1 MMTDIEIAQSTPLCP
16 IAEIAAKAGI
26 PATAA
31 EPYGSNKAK
40 ITEDF
45 LRQREGKPQGKLILV
60 TAVNP
65 TPAGE
70 GKTTTSIGLAQ
81 ALCRLGKNAIVTLRE
96 PSLGPVFGLKG
107 GAAGGGYSQ
116 VLPMEE
122 INLHFTG
129 DIHAVT
135 AANNLLSA
143 LIDNHIHQ
151 GNALRLDPER
161 IVFRRC
167 MDMNDRS
174 LRKIEIGLGGKANGT
189 PRFDGFQISVASEV
203 MAILCL
209 AKDLKDLRERL
220 GRILVGYTV
229 EGKPVFAHDL
239 QAEGAMAALLREA
252 LRPNLVQTLEH
263 EAEAEVIEV
272 VPCKAEPTV
281 RTTVFAGLPKGER
294 SDFLVQ
300 KCTEAGAAEIVFFS
314 CTRCVAKAV
323 NMEKKLERWQR
334 ISEEA
339 AKQSGRGII
348 PQVRYEADFVA
359 VLNGALH
366 TDLPLF
372 MYETGER
379 ETIRDA
385 IEHTAQPIASAAII
399 TGPEGG
405 FAEFEADM
413 ARKLGMHICSMGE
426 RILRCE
432 TAPVVALTALMYGT
446 GNL

>member
-1 MMTDIEIAQSTPLCP
+1 
-16 IAEIAAKAGI
+16 
-26 PATAA
+26 
-31 EPYGSNKAK
+31 
-40 ITEDF
+40 
-45 LRQREGKPQGKLILV
+45 
-60 TAVNP
+60 
-65 TPAGE
+65 
-70 GKTTTSIGLAQ
+70 
-81 ALCRLGKNAIVTLRE
+81 
-96 PSLGPVFGLKG
+96 
-107 GAAGGGYSQ
+107 
-116 VLPMEE
+116 
-122 INLHFTG
+122 
-129 DIHAVT
+129 
-135 AANNLLSA
+135 
-143 LIDNHIHQ
+143 
-151 GNALRLDPER
+151 
-161 IVFRRC
+161 
-167 MDMNDRS
+167 MNDRS

-229 EGKPVFAHDL
+229 EGNPVFAHDL

-334 ISEEA
+334 IAEEA

-348 PQVRYEADFVA
+348 PQVRYEADYVA